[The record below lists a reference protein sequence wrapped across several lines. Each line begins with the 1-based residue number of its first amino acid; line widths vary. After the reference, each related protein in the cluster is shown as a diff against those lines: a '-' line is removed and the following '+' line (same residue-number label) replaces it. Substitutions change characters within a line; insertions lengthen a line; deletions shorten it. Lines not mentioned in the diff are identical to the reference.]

1 VAGRAAEP
9 LNPAGGASR
18 ARIWAALLVVYVIW
32 GSTYLGILIAVRTM
46 PPFLMGAT
54 RFLIAGGLLYAWS
67 IRRGD
72 RVGDRPGRKQW
83 AAAAVVGGLLLV
95 SANGMLSW
103 AEQRVDS
110 GVSSLVIA
118 TVPLWMAL
126 IDRVAYGQRLGA
138 SAMAGL
144 AIGFGGA
151 ALLAGP
157 SGHIEA
163 VGALVLLGSAI
174 SWAAGSLY
182 SRRAPLPRRPLV
194 GASMEMLA
202 GGVMLAILGFSVG
215 EGSQLSG
222 ISLASVLALLYL
234 IGFGSLVGFSAYI
247 WLLRA
252 APTSLVST
260 YAYVNPVVAVFLG
273 WAIENEGIGVRTVI
287 AGAMILVAV
296 ALIVRGKPSRVRSSA
311 PVPVAAPAAPARA
324 R

>member
-1 VAGRAAEP
+1 VPGSSAT
-9 LNPAGGASR
+9 R
-18 ARIWAALLVVYVIW
+18 ARIWTALLIVYVLW
-32 GSTYLGILIAVRTM
+32 GSTYLGILVAVRTF
-46 PPFLMGAT
+46 PPFLMGAV

-72 RVGDRPGRKQW
+72 RRGDRPTAKHW
-83 AAAAVVGGLLLV
+83 AAAALVGGLLLV
-95 SANGMLSW
+95 SANGLLCW
-103 AEQRVDS
+103 AEQHVDS

-126 IDRVAYGQRLGA
+126 FDRVGYGQRLSRTA
-138 SAMAGL
+138 VAGL
-144 AIGFGGA
+144 VIGLGGA

-157 SGHIEA
+157 TGPGQIEA
-163 VGALVLLGSAI
+163 GGALVLLVSAI

-202 GGVMLAILGFSVG
+202 GGAMLAVLGLAVG
-215 EGSQLSG
+215 EGSQVSHVSWNS
-222 ISLASVLALLYL
+222 ILALSYL
-234 IGFGSLVGFSAYI
+234 IVFGSLIGFSAYI

-273 WAIENEGIGVRTVI
+273 WALESEPIGARTMV
-287 AGAMILVAV
+287 AGAMILLAV
-296 ALIVRGKPSRVRSSA
+296 ALIVRTRPARAQTSARVPA
-311 PVPVAAPAAPARA
+311 AAPARA
-324 R
+324 S

>member
-1 VAGRAAEP
+1 
-9 LNPAGGASR
+9 
-18 ARIWAALLVVYVIW
+18 VYVVW
-32 GSTYLGILIAVRTM
+32 GSTYIGILVAVRTF

-54 RFLIAGGLLYAWS
+54 RFLIAGALLYAWS

-72 RVGDRPGRKQW
+72 RENDRPGRKQW
-83 AAAAVVGGLLLV
+83 AAAALVGGLLLV
-95 SANGMLSW
+95 SANGLLSW

-126 IDRVAYGQRLGA
+126 FDRVACGQRLGR
-138 SAMAGL
+138 SAVGGLVVGL
-144 AIGFGGA
+144 AGA

-157 SGHIEA
+157 TGPGHIEA
-163 VGALVLLGSAI
+163 VGALVLLVSAM

-202 GGVMLAILGFSVG
+202 GGVMLAVLGLAVG
-215 EGSQLSG
+215 EGGQLSHVSAK
-222 ISLASVLALLYL
+222 SLLALGYL
-234 IGFGSLVGFSAYI
+234 IVFGSLIGFSAYI

-260 YAYVNPVVAVFLG
+260 YAYVNPVVAVWLG
-273 WAIENEGIGVRTVI
+273 WALESEPIGARTLI
-287 AGAMILVAV
+287 AGAMILLAV
-296 ALIVRGKPSRVRSSA
+296 ALIVRARPARARTTALVSA
-311 PVPVAAPAAPARA
+311 AAPARA